1 MEETMKRNHS
11 IAGEMIRFSLP
22 LILSGILQQLYSWAD
37 AFILGHSG
45 ETGELMLAA
54 VGATGSITTL
64 LVQTIVGFTLGLSI
78 MAAQEYGQRNLE
90 KLRKITAGFAP
101 LLCAVYAVL
110 AALAILAIR
119 PILTVMDTP
128 AEIFD
133 YAAQYLRIVL
143 SGVPFL
149 ALYNLLA
156 AVLRAVGNSK
166 ASFYAVLL
174 SSLLNVA
181 LDVLLVLVFPFGTA
195 GAAAATVMSQI
206 AMTVFMAV
214 YAWMKYPELFSFA
227 GGGKADALVFRQ
239 GLSFSL
245 PPTIQNSVTSAGNLV
260 LQNFMNQFGAVTVL
274 AITTSYRV
282 DSLML
287 LPLFNLGSAI
297 SSMTARSK
305 GEGNAEKVRACL
317 KTGMM
322 LMLAVCGALTVVMFL
337 FGSSFVAFF
346 GVTGDALEAGRQF
359 FRDLSLFYVPFGL
372 ATAMRSPLE
381 GIGDISYCSAAG
393 IGTLVIRILF
403 SYLFRPIMG
412 GRAIAFAEAVAWMCL
427 LALMTSRLLYKKK
440 QKQI

>member
-1 MEETMKRNHS
+1 MKKNHS

-22 LILSGILQQLYSWAD
+22 LIMSGILQQLYSWAD
-37 AFILGHSG
+37 AFIVGHSG

-78 MAAQEYGQRNLE
+78 MAAQEYGKKNME
-90 KLRKITAGFAP
+90 KLHRITGSFGP
-101 LLCAVYAVL
+101 VL
-110 AALAILAIR
+110 AAVYTVLAFIAIACVR
-119 PILTVMDTP
+119 PILRQMSTP

-133 YAAQYLRIVL
+133 YSAQYLRIVL
-143 SGVPFL
+143 LGVPFL
-149 ALYNLLA
+149 AVYNLLA
-156 AVLRAVGNSK
+156 ALLRAVGNSK

-174 SSLLNVA
+174 SSLMNVA
-181 LDVLLVLVFPFGTA
+181 LDVLLVLVFPFGVA
-195 GAAAATVMSQI
+195 GAAAATVISQI
-206 AMTVFMAV
+206 AMTVFMAA
-214 YAWMKYPELFSFA
+214 YLRKRYPELVSQGMCFDRS
-227 GGGKADALVFRQ
+227 VFRQ
-239 GLSFSL
+239 GLSFSM
-245 PPTIQNSVTSAGNLV
+245 PPTLQNSVTSAGNLV

-317 KTGMM
+317 KTGLW
-322 LMLAVCGALTVVMFL
+322 LMFAVCGVLTVMMFL

-346 GVTGDALEAGRQF
+346 GVTGEALETGRQF

-372 ATAMRSPLE
+372 ATAMRSALE
-381 GIGDISYCSAAG
+381 GIGDISYCSAVG
-393 IGTLVIRILF
+393 IGTLIIRIVF
-403 SYLFRPIMG
+403 SYIFRPLMG
-412 GRAIAFAEAVAWMCL
+412 NRAIAFAEAVAWMCL
-427 LALMTSRLLYKKK
+427 LVLMVVRLWQKKK